1 MKYGYARTSTD
12 DQTTALQLAALKKV
26 RCSHIFE
33 DKGLTGATTKRPA
46 LARCLR
52 TLRPGDTLIVW
63 KLDRLGR
70 SLGDLITMPFE
81 RGPHDPVRGPPPRC
95 SRSRSACASVAPSFA
110 HAMAVCTTCTLSLLP
125 VVTAA
130 LDVVFGV
137 VRSWISLLPQSHSL
151 GASALLGWLPSPLSP
166 SHFGGDRKSTRL
178 NSSHLGISYAVF
190 C

>member
-12 DQTTALQLAALKKV
+12 DQTTALQLAALKKA

-125 VVTAA
+125 GVTAA
-130 LDVVFGV
+130 LDMVFGV
-137 VRSWISLLPQSHSL
+137 VRSWISLLPQSRFQEHR
-151 GASALLGWLPSPLSP
+151 
-166 SHFGGDRKSTRL
+166 HCR
-178 NSSHLGISYAVF
+178 AVCLRF
-190 C
+190 FH